1 MMRLRSSLVWLGL
14 LWFAAPIEAQWLN
27 LPTPGLP
34 RLADGKPNLD
44 APAPRMPD
52 GKPDLSGLWRNDA
65 GDRYNN
71 NIASDL
77 GPGDVAPW
85 ADALYRKRRLDFG
98 KDSMETRCLPLGPV
112 LTTTRYRWRRIVQT
126 PTMIVMLFD
135 DLTHRVIFMDGR
147 TLEPDPNPTWMGYS
161 VGRWEGDVL
170 VVDSNGYTD
179 RSWLDFD
186 GHPHT
191 EALRISERFTRRNVG
206 QIDVQV
212 TMTDPK
218 AYTRPITVA
227 IPMKLQ
233 ADTEMLE
240 AVCENNAASLARM
253 SATKPA
259 QPVNVPAPTLARYVG
274 MYDVADGDEKTAAE
288 VTLTGA
294 TLWLDY
300 GGKGR
305 EELVALSPTRFS
317 WSGAIVEFQAP
328 AGGVVTMLLHYAEG
342 TEKGPKRAANASP
355 K

>member
-1 MMRLRSSLVWLGL
+1 MRHVSAVCVGL
-14 LWFAAPIEAQWLN
+14 LLSAASAHAQWLK

-34 RLADGKPNLD
+34 RLPDGKPHLE

-52 GKPDLSGLWRNDA
+52 GKPDFSGLWQNDA

-71 NIASDL
+71 IAVDV
-77 GPGDVAPW
+77 GPGGVAPW
-85 ADALYRKRRLDFG
+85 ADAIYQKRRLEFG

-112 LTTTRYRWRRIVQT
+112 LMTTRYRMNRIVQT
-126 PTMIVMLFD
+126 PTLVVMLYD

-170 VVDSNGYTD
+170 VVESNGFTD

-191 EALRISERFTRRNVG
+191 EELRITERYTRRNIG
-206 QIDVQV
+206 RIDAQI
-212 TMTDPK
+212 TFTDPK
-218 AYTRPITVA
+218 AYPKPIAVT

-240 AVCENNAASLARM
+240 AVCENNAKSLERM
-253 SATKPA
+253 SRTQPAKPVDVPVATLS
-259 QPVNVPAPTLARYVG
+259 QYVG
-274 MYDVADGDEKTAAE
+274 VYDVVDGISGDKSVVE
-288 VTLTGA
+288 VALAGT
-294 TLWLDY
+294 TLWFDY
-300 GGKGR
+300 AGKGK
-305 EELVALSPTRFS
+305 EELIALSPTRFS
-317 WSGAIVEFQAP
+317 WSGAIVDFSTGP
-328 AGGVVTMLLHYAEG
+328 GGTVNVVMHYAEG
-342 TEKGPKRAANASP
+342 DEGGPKRA